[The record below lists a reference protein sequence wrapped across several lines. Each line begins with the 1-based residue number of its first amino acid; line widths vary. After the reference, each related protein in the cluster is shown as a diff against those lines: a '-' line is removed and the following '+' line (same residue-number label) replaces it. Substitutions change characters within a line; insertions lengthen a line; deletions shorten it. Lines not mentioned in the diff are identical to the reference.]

1 MQRKL
6 TIAVLVT
13 VVVTLLLAGISSVL
27 LIRREDRQ
35 ATQRALEQEASA
47 LASLMQTIPFRGE
60 QRNPQLLRAVEIL
73 RRNDVTALLL
83 TDDKIVG
90 QLPEQVEPG
99 DLIPLHNQFKQS
111 VSGIRDGTAWAAAVG
126 VRPGPV
132 TTVLVL
138 TDDADQLLGVMWR
151 WLVVSAAVSLAI
163 GAVVAAWFS
172 RRLTGPIA
180 RARDATRKIAG
191 GDLSARVNTQHRGTD
206 EIGEL
211 SESINTMA
219 ESLERSRALERQ
231 FLMSVSHD
239 LRTPLTSIRGYSEA
253 ISDGT
258 AENSQEAAE
267 VIVAESARLER
278 LVSDLLDLARLEA
291 REFSLHM
298 QWVDVGSVVSDVCAG
313 FALAAEEAGIALEV
327 VQDDSPE
334 GAAESTVAWCD
345 AGRLAQIAANLVQNA
360 LKFAETSVRVGYRT
374 SQGQALVT
382 VADDGVGI
390 SQEDL
395 PHVFERLYAARHS
408 PKVEEAGSGLGLAIV
423 AELAHA
429 MGGEVSVAAQEPS
442 GTGFTVVLRSSEED

>member
-73 RRNDVTALLL
+73 RRNDVTVLLL

-111 VSGIRDGTAWAAAVG
+111 VSGTRDGTAWAAAVG

-163 GAVVAAWFS
+163 GAVVAA
-172 RRLTGPIA
+172 
-180 RARDATRKIAG
+180 
-191 GDLSARVNTQHRGTD
+191 
-206 EIGEL
+206 
-211 SESINTMA
+211 
-219 ESLERSRALERQ
+219 
-231 FLMSVSHD
+231 
-239 LRTPLTSIRGYSEA
+239 
-253 ISDGT
+253 
-258 AENSQEAAE
+258 
-267 VIVAESARLER
+267 
-278 LVSDLLDLARLEA
+278 
-291 REFSLHM
+291 
-298 QWVDVGSVVSDVCAG
+298 
-313 FALAAEEAGIALEV
+313 
-327 VQDDSPE
+327 
-334 GAAESTVAWCD
+334 
-345 AGRLAQIAANLVQNA
+345 
-360 LKFAETSVRVGYRT
+360 
-374 SQGQALVT
+374 
-382 VADDGVGI
+382 
-390 SQEDL
+390 
-395 PHVFERLYAARHS
+395 
-408 PKVEEAGSGLGLAIV
+408 
-423 AELAHA
+423 
-429 MGGEVSVAAQEPS
+429 
-442 GTGFTVVLRSSEED
+442 